1 MEIGEILGREW
12 KMGARGWSGDRG
24 NIGKGVENGSKR
36 GNGDRGK
43 IGKGVEN
50 GSKRVEWR

>member
-12 KMGARGWSGDRG
+12 KMGARGGNGDRG

-36 GNGDRGK
+36 
-43 IGKGVEN
+43 
-50 GSKRVEWR
+50 VEWR